1 MINDK
6 TMLKNDDWLGN
17 LFLGDRI
24 NCMFQTRS
32 GSGYDRS
39 NSFRMKEFYHGDT
52 ITFQATTKTILFEGM
67 AIPSGARVGVPIVF
81 KVVAPKDD

>member
-6 TMLKNDDWLGN
+6 TMLKDDDWLGN

-39 NSFRMKEFYHGDT
+39 NSFRMKEFYYGDT
-52 ITFQATTKTILFEGM
+52 ITFQATTKTFFSKVWQSHQVRV
-67 AIPSGARVGVPIVF
+67 SGF
-81 KVVAPKDD
+81 L